1 MIGQAKPVLLMGS
14 IGVGKTSLM
23 QVIGEENAG
32 TQVYFNHVLGHIG
45 IYDICYT

>member
-23 QVIGEENAG
+23 QVIGEENGG
-32 TQVYFNHVLGHIG
+32 TPYFNHVLVPIG
-45 IYDICYT
+45 IYDIWYT